1 MLQNFTFSCNIF
13 LAHFVRKEFE
23 QKAAILC
30 VDETLEIF
38 SRSNIRESWCK
49 LVLTRVMCVNSSYG
63 VNSCHGVNFRYGVNL
78 SYGVLRHIYVG
89 HTA

>member
-1 MLQNFTFSCNIF
+1 MLQNLTFSCNIF

-23 QKAAILC
+23 QKAAILF

-49 LVLTRVMCVNSSYG
+49 LVLTRVMVVWC
-63 VNSCHGVNFRYGVNL
+63 
-78 SYGVLRHIYVG
+78 
-89 HTA
+89 